1 MKLKLLVAAV
11 CTSLINMSDGAL
23 ASPVWVDLGT
33 SSSGGSVFI
42 DEQSIAKSSTL
53 VKFDMRIVEA
63 KETISARVI
72 AECNTLSFQN
82 QNLAIN
88 NIPSPPPDGIE
99 FPVQQAGDN
108 SVVASAIYYAC
119 AAYRP

>member
-1 MKLKLLVAAV
+1 MKLELLAVAV
-11 CTSLINMSDGAL
+11 CASLVSMSEA
-23 ASPVWVDLGT
+23 AFANPIWVNLGT
-33 SSSGGSVFI
+33 SKDGGKVFI

-53 VKFDMRIVEA
+53 VKFDMRLIDSR
-63 KETISARVI
+63 ETISSRVI
-72 AECNTLSFQN
+72 AECNTLAFQY
-82 QNLAIN
+82 QKRAVN

-108 SVVASAIYYAC
+108 SVLGSAIYYAC